1 MYYPLIILDNGYVK
15 NVKDAVSEGYC
26 IPGGHFFKINT
37 PLEFTLTILLIY
49 TSTKRIIKR
58 YGSLA

>member
-26 IPGGHFFKINT
+26 IPGGHSFKINT
-37 PLEFTLTILLIY
+37 PLEFT
-49 TSTKRIIKR
+49 
-58 YGSLA
+58 YGSYYNYSLNIYFHE

>member
-37 PLEFTLTILLIY
+37 PLEFT
-49 TSTKRIIKR
+49 
-58 YGSLA
+58 YGSYYNYSLNIYFHAEDY

>member
-26 IPGGHFFKINT
+26 IPGGHSFKINT
-37 PLEFTLTILLIY
+37 PLEFE
-49 TSTKRIIKR
+49 SVN
-58 YGSLA
+58 